1 MLVTLT
7 STAPVASHL
16 SHLLRKHPDRAQSF
30 PLSVGLAHVFYP
42 EVNDE
47 RCTVAM
53 LLEIDPIDLAR
64 NQNFRGGATHT
75 LSRYVNDRPY
85 TSSSMVAV
93 ALGQVFRSAMTGRS
107 ETFPELAAA
116 ALPLEIT
123 VAAVPARG
131 PATAGLATRLFAP
144 LGWEVTETPLALD
157 PAYPEWGESVYVD
170 LALRG
175 TVRLSDA
182 LRHLYVMLPVL
193 DDSKHYWVSDDEVGK
208 LQRAGEGWLAGH
220 PERELITRRY
230 LAHQKSMVD
239 TALDQLAS
247 ELRLDALDDL
257 STDALAA
264 PAEAPPSAPL
274 AATRADAVLR
284 ALRDVGARTVGDVGC
299 GEGALLVH
307 LADDPAFTRILG
319 SDVSARALAKAA
331 RRLRLADASDRQR
344 ERISLAQ
351 SSITYQD
358 DRLAGLDAVVLME
371 VIEHVDAERLPAL
384 EASVFGA
391 ASPASVVV
399 TTPNSEYNRLYDTL
413 PAGAFRHEDHRFEWT
428 RAQFQDWAQGVAD
441 RHGYAVEHRTVGDVD
456 PSVGSPTQLALF
468 RKVTSR

>member
-7 STAPVASHL
+7 STAPVASQL

-42 EVNDE
+42 EVGDE

-53 LLEIDPIDLAR
+53 LLEVDPIDLAR
-64 NQNFRGGATHT
+64 SKNLRGNATET

-85 TSSSMVAV
+85 ASSSMVAV

-107 ETFPELAAA
+107 ETFPELAAS

-144 LGWEVTETPLALD
+144 LGWEVTETPLPLD
-157 PAYPEWGESVYVD
+157 PVHPEWGASVYVD
-170 LALRG
+170 LVLRG

-182 LRHLYVMLPVL
+182 LRHLYVLLPVL

-220 PERELITRRY
+220 PERDLITRRY

-239 TALDQLAS
+239 TALDRLAS
-247 ELRLDALDDL
+247 EARLDALDDL
-257 STDALAA
+257 STDAAA
-264 PAEAPPSAPL
+264 PPAEASPTTPL
-274 AATRADAVLR
+274 ATSRADAVLR
-284 ALRDVGARTVGDVGC
+284 ALRDVDARTVADVGC
-299 GEGALLVH
+299 GEGALLVR
-307 LADDPAFTRILG
+307 LDADPVFTRIVG
-319 SDVSARALAKAA
+319 SDVSARALEKAA
-331 RRLRLADASDRQR
+331 RRLRLADASDRRR
-344 ERISLAQ
+344 ERISLVQ
-351 SSITYQD
+351 SSVTYQD
-358 DRLAGLDAVVLME
+358 DRLAGLDAIVLME
-371 VIEHVDAERLPAL
+371 VVEHLDIERLPAL
-384 EASVFGA
+384 ESSVFGA
-391 ASPASVVV
+391 ASPAAVVV

-428 RAQFQDWAQGVAD
+428 RAEFESWAQNVAD

-456 PSVGSPTQLALF
+456 PAAGSPTQLALC
-468 RKVTSR
+468 RKVAPR